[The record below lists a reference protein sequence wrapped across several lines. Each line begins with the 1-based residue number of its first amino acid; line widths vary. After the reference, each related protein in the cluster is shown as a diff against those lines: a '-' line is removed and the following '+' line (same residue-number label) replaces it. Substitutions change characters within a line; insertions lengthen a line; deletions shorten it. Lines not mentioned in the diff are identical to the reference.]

1 MEKKY
6 IIAVAII
13 ILLWGGFMVYRAH
26 KKEIDS
32 QEYREKRNE
41 RIVEIAK
48 MSPRTGLIDVGKA
61 LKTYYKD
68 KGSYPSNLMDLYPT
82 YIRNKPFLTEIDWYY
97 EPKGVDFYLSK
108 TTVINDSRIVAFID
122 NRLEP
127 QAKSPFMVASPTPVP
142 GTNLLK
148 RLERAGP
155 EERKLSTKSKL
166 AMAREEFFNA
176 LRLGQIGIN
185 SISLPEEHEGR
196 VISTLVPEIVSIGKS
211 ETNSQ
216 IESVLGQKYLVWK
229 ETNGILGFG
238 NIQYPDRKNLSIYA
252 VGQWYNVKMPSQ
264 KREGSIG
271 RTVPTAKKD
280 PGMLASAFDKDY
292 LVWKDKGGA
301 VGFGNIQ
308 YPEKGLEAVFQES
321 SWIRVESPLP
331 NGKGKGEKSLRTE
344 KNNRPES
351 IASQFGN
358 EYLVWKDK
366 QGTVGFGNT
375 LYPTNNLDSVFQPG
389 GWITVK
395 RPPIT
400 ARKVVKK
407 AAAGKKS
414 KTLETVASQ
423 FGHQFLVWKDKGGA
437 VGFGNVQYPEKDLV
451 SVYHFDNWVK
461 MKKPRGTPEP
471 AEQNVH
477 KTEKHKGARGTTS
490 KLSVNCL
497 IWKGKHGTLG
507 FGNLQYPE
515 IKDVSSICVNG
526 TWEPVSN

>member
-1 MEKKY
+1 MNKKY
-6 IIAVAII
+6 IIAVAIVI
-13 ILLWGGFMVYRAH
+13 VLWGGFMVYRSH
-26 KKEIDS
+26 NKETDS
-32 QEYREKRNE
+32 QEYRQKRNK

-48 MSPRTGLIDVGKA
+48 KSPRTGLTDVGKA

-108 TTVINDSRIVAFID
+108 TTVINDRRVVAFVD
-122 NRLEP
+122 NRLKP
-127 QAKSPFMVASPTPVP
+127 QAEKPFMVASPTPV
-142 GTNLLK
+142 TRAKLLK
-148 RLERAGP
+148 RPERAGP

-166 AMAREEFFNA
+166 ALAREEFFNA
-176 LRLGQIGIN
+176 LRLGQIGVK
-185 SISLPEEHEGR
+185 SVYLPEEHEER
-196 VISTLVPEIVSIGKS
+196 IISTLIPEIVSLGES
-211 ETNSQ
+211 ETNSH
-216 IESVLGQKYLVWK
+216 IEAVLSRRYLVWK

-271 RTVPTAKKD
+271 QTVPTGKKG
-280 PGMLASAFDKDY
+280 PGMLASTFDKNY
-292 LVWKDKGGA
+292 LVWKDKGGT

-308 YPEKGLEAVFQES
+308 YPEKNLEAVFQES
-321 SWIRVESPLP
+321 SWIRIESPLP
-331 NGKGKGEKSLRTE
+331 SGKGKGEKSLYT
-344 KNNRPES
+344 KKKNRPES

-358 EYLVWKDK
+358 EYLVWKNK

-375 LYPTNNLDSVFQPG
+375 RYPTKDLDSVFQSG
-389 GWITVK
+389 GWITVR
-395 RPPIT
+395 RPPRT
-400 ARKVVKK
+400 VEKVGKK
-407 AAAGKKS
+407 VAKGKKS
-414 KTLETVASQ
+414 KSLETLASQ
-423 FGHQFLVWKDKGGA
+423 FGHQYLVWKDKGGA

-451 SVYHFDNWVK
+451 SVYHFDNWVR
-461 MKKPRGTPEP
+461 MKRPRGTPAP
-471 AEQNVH
+471 AEQ
-477 KTEKHKGARGTTS
+477 KADETGKQKGARGTTS
-490 KLSVNCL
+490 KLSANCL

-507 FGNLQYPE
+507 FGNLQYPK